1 MKATVE
7 KILTSIDK
15 EIEEL
20 LSATVSDGRK
30 RTVSSDESLDNA
42 MRMQQL
48 KNAHIMIC
56 NAFDEESTHE
66 KGMKFHL
73 SRKSKKK

>member
-7 KILTSIDK
+7 KILTGIDK
-15 EIEEL
+15 EIGEL
-20 LSATVSDGRK
+20 LSSTVSDGR
-30 RTVSSDESLDNA
+30 RMTVSSDESLDNA

-56 NAFDEESTHE
+56 NAFDEESIHE
-66 KGMKFHL
+66 KEIRFYL
-73 SRKSKKK
+73 SRKKKK